1 MLPLQAASFQNLCRN
16 MTMTAGAGGGYA
28 CAQFS
33 ERLPGGMAWHKSF
46 A

>member
-16 MTMTAGAGGGYA
+16 MTMTAGAGGYA